1 MPNTALAKTI
11 EEADEALK
19 REAENKEEKVEG
31 ADTEV
36 EEKPEVE
43 LEEEK
48 EKEEESESEEEDLDE
63 PSKDEAFR
71 LYKAL
76 KDPKAAP
83 AIIAALAQQVGVF
96 PQGPESK
103 GEERQKVKDIK
114 LILADSL
121 GPEYKF
127 LADRLGPAIEA
138 VITQEREA
146 QAQQLS
152 QIQLKNIEKEIE
164 QSFSSLSKETKGE
177 SRRLEARM
185 YALMD
190 EIVPSANI
198 SVDKYIR
205 HIYAIASAGRK
216 QPTTKEVAD
225 KIRRNANDAPS
236 RLQSGT
242 ALGREG
248 SLPNK
253 KMNINQSINWA
264 LDQLSKEHK

>member
-1 MPNTALAKTI
+1 MANTALAKAV
-11 EEADEALK
+11 EEAEKDLSSNETT
-19 REAENKEEKVEG
+19 KEEEKKEESQETQ
-31 ADTEV
+31 TE
-36 EEKPEVE
+36 EESPEVE
-43 LEEEK
+43 VEK
-48 EKEEESESEEEDLDE
+48 EKEEEEESEEEDLDE
-63 PSKDEAFR
+63 PSRDEAFR

-83 AIIAALAQQVGVF
+83 AIIAALAQQVGVL
-96 PQGPESK
+96 PSSESK
-103 GEERQKVKDIK
+103 TEARQQVKDIK
-114 LILADSL
+114 SILADSL

-127 LADRLGPAIEA
+127 LADRLGPAIEL
-138 VITQEREA
+138 VIVQEREA
-146 QAQQLS
+146 QSQKLS
-152 QIQLKNIEKEIE
+152 QIELHNIEKEIE
-164 QSFSSLSKETKGE
+164 QTFSTLAKESKGE

-242 ALGREG
+242 AVGRES

-264 LDQLSKEHK
+264 LDQLAKEKR

>member
-1 MPNTALAKTI
+1 MPNTVLAKTI
-11 EEADEALK
+11 EEADEALRNEK
-19 REAENKEEKVEG
+19 TEETPSKEENKTTETEEES
-31 ADTEV
+31 
-36 EEKPEVE
+36 PEVE
-43 LEEEK
+43 VEKEEEK
-48 EKEEESESEEEDLDE
+48 EEETEEEDLDDS
-63 PSKDEAFR
+63 SKDEAFR

-96 PQGPESK
+96 PGQGEGK
-103 GEERQKVKDIK
+103 TEERQKIKDIK
-114 LILADSL
+114 SILADSL

-138 VITQEREA
+138 VITQERET

-264 LDQLSKEHK
+264 LDQLSKERK